1 MQIIQEILDI
11 TNTEVE
17 QDILL
22 SKVDA
27 EDYTNKKK
35 SEILKQNPNF
45 FEKKKL
51 DFWNFSCPNGE
62 TYSEVYD
69 RFIKFVDKHKNF
81 NKNMIILTHGCG
93 VRFLTSILSGM
104 EKNDYMQEK
113 STNIN
118 QNYFYCWDFDNGMTK
133 L

>member
-51 DFWNFSCPNGE
+51 DFWNFSCPNRE